1 MAKYNLTIATDNAEE
16 LVKFLTPVLLKAVT
30 GIEIGECA
38 SVETPV
44 AEAVGATE
52 EAPKAKRG
60 RKSKAETV
68 VENAPTPEAP
78 ETVDDLVDAS
88 KTVRD
93 ELEVADTPVTKQQV
107 TDAAVEVGA
116 KHGRDIMVSAITQY
130 TETGKLAGVSE
141 SDYAALLADLKKL
154 VTFTDKSEAKAYLA
168 GV

>member
-38 SVETPV
+38 SAETPV
-44 AEAVGATE
+44 AEAVGVSE

-68 VENAPTPEAP
+68 VENAPTPEA
-78 ETVDDLVDAS
+78 T
-88 KTVRD
+88 KTVADIADMSD
-93 ELEVADTPVTKQQV
+93 EALSEKEDAPVTKQQV
-107 TDAAVEVGA
+107 TDAAVEVGS